1 MPSTSRS
8 RPAAEGTRDPRGA
21 ASGCSVMARHHCRHA
36 RHPTWRRTAGSLSSA
51 HCERTW
57 HRVDLRDYM
66 RLVRKRWRIIS
77 ACVLLALMG
86 AAALTAL
93 AQKMYSA
100 QAQVIISAQTTADDL
115 TSALQGS
122 SFTQQRVKSY
132 AVIVDTPSITQPVVD
147 SLKLDITAQ
156 QLAHKISASNP
167 LDTFLLNISVTDNDP
182 KAAARMA
189 NAVAAQFSTVVKTL
203 ETPEGSTQALVKAS
217 VVRPANVPTVPVS
230 PRPKINLALGL
241 LVGLAL
247 GIGLAV
253 LRESL
258 DTTIKSVEDLHNIM
272 DTPVLGI
279 IPEDNEARAN
289 PLISAEQGNLRA
301 EAYRQVRTNLQF
313 IDVERSVKSVVIT
326 SAIPDEGKSTTA
338 CNLAIAFARTGARV
352 LLVEAD
358 LRRPRTADYLGIEGA
373 VGLTNVLLG
382 QVPVG
387 DVLQTWGTLPL
398 KVLPSGP
405 IPPNPSELLG
415 STPMIE
421 LVQLL
426 GAHADIV
433 ILDAPPLLPVT
444 DAAVLSTVCDGALI
458 VARHGHTRR
467 DQLAAADEAVTK
479 VGGRVLGVLLNRVPR
494 RGAGKGYGYEYGNSY
509 YTSPQSNRPRIGD
522 NGTQTITAS
531 GRRAKT

>member
-1 MPSTSRS
+1 
-8 RPAAEGTRDPRGA
+8 
-21 ASGCSVMARHHCRHA
+21 
-36 RHPTWRRTAGSLSSA
+36 
-51 HCERTW
+51 
-57 HRVDLRDYM
+57 VDLRDYM

-77 ACVLLALMG
+77 ACVLLGLLG

-93 AQKMYSA
+93 SPKSYSA
-100 QAQVIISAQTTADDL
+100 QAQVFVSAQATADDL

-122 SFTQQRVKSY
+122 GYTQQRVKSY
-132 AVIVDTPSITQPVVD
+132 ADIVDTPLVTDPVV
-147 SLKLDITAQ
+147 K
-156 QLAHKISASNP
+156 QLNLGISSEELARKISASNP
-167 LDTFLLNISVTDNDP
+167 LDTLLLNISVTDNDP
-182 KAAARMA
+182 EQAAKMA
-189 NAVAAQFSTVVKTL
+189 NAVAAQFSTVVRQL
-203 ETPEGSTQALVKAS
+203 ETPDTSTQAPGTPPQALVKAT
-217 VVRPANVPTVPVS
+217 VVKPANVPTVPVS

-258 DTTIKSVEDLHNIM
+258 DTTIKSVEDLQNVM
-272 DTPVLGI
+272 NTPVLGI
-279 IPEDNEARAN
+279 IPEDQDARAN

-509 YTSPQSNRPRIGD
+509 YTSPQSNRPRIGE